1 MAMVKTRT
9 WLAGAV
15 SITAA
20 IVVCAALLILWPRPP
35 KDPGFDVQV
44 EELGELITCSVTVYA
59 PSAAQSASD
68 ILFDVIEKAIALAP
82 DKTILTITQDPA
94 GSLFDDG
101 VFGGALIYTPLDGQI
116 RTWSDYAAIVDA
128 ANEYLAS
135 PTETIDYVPDML
147 KEPAEP
153 NQEEEAPEAGVR
165 WEIVQG
171 KYLDLESLISE
182 GMTLEEINAAVGVE
196 GEKNMQ
202 VGAGTK
208 YTWHLADGQT
218 LVGNLEDD
226 ALVGWEVHTPPT
238 HLVMIEPPPP
248 KPVPPPKRG
257 VTMEDFE
264 WIEIGMSYEG
274 VVRYLGVPGVLT
286 SETQYGRHYE
296 WKGTKPYSGASV
308 SFTRQNGVFVVDS
321 KYQYGLK

>member
-1 MAMVKTRT
+1 MKKYWPVVLVVSVATVGWACV
-9 WLAGAV
+9 WLAVWAMW
-15 SITAA
+15 AD
-20 IVVCAALLILWPRPP
+20 
-35 KDPGFDVQV
+35 DPGYKVAV
-44 EELGELITCSVTVYA
+44 EDTGSLLSCEVTFCDR
-59 PSAAQSASD
+59 SAAQCAPKTLWAIIERLAELNPDRFILAVASD
-68 ILFDVIEKAIALAP
+68 ASGYPLGDEM
-82 DKTILTITQDPA
+82 
-94 GSLFDDG
+94 DG
-101 VFGGALIYTPLDGQI
+101 GMLVYTPPDGRI
-116 RTWSDYAAIVDA
+116 RTWDDYEAVVNS

-226 ALVGWEVHTPPT
+226 ALVGWEVHTPPPQ
-238 HLVMIEPPPP
+238 LVMIEPPPP

-296 WKGTKPYSGASV
+296 WKGTRPYSSASV